1 MTAYS
6 FIGLSGIGLA
16 SAPDGFLYLLGG
28 VICFRDYLRCLGTFW
43 KNMNF
48 VHSLSLYARNR
59 THAHTRTH
67 TGNVVTSEDTT
78 KTAVGTDDSTV
89 RPYQLPASLI

>member
-1 MTAYS
+1 
-6 FIGLSGIGLA
+6 
-16 SAPDGFLYLLGG
+16 
-28 VICFRDYLRCLGTFW
+28 
-43 KNMNF
+43 MNF